1 MFCYISFLGLFSI
14 QMPRNDLGDLSYG
27 NAKLRFC
34 KVCPNAGTSTVCE
47 LRKGEEGYM
56 LNEVIDCFLCNE
68 EGSLT
73 GFRMLLDNIEDK
85 DKTDAFFLYG
95 GSESYSKDALG
106 EPLKSMLS
114 SCFRSYVCLDH
125 EKQGVSRGV
134 LVLNAFNESSHALL
148 SDLHRS
154 FQDINHKKYCLI
166 KHSGCVKEGDFN
178 GSCSNEDA
186 SNLALQ
192 S

>member
-14 QMPRNDLGDLSYG
+14 QMPRNDLGSLSHG
-27 NAKLRFC
+27 DAKLRFC
-34 KVCPNAGTSTVCE
+34 KVCPNAGTLTVCE

-68 EGSLT
+68 ERSLT

-95 GSESYSKDALG
+95 GGESYSKDALG

-125 EKQGVSRGV
+125 EKQGLSRGV
-134 LVLNAFNESSHALL
+134 LVLNAFNESYHALL
-148 SDLHRS
+148 SDLHQS
-154 FQDINHKKYCLI
+154 FHDIDCKKDCLI
-166 KHSGCVKEGDFN
+166 KRGGCAKDGDFN
-178 GSCSNEDA
+178 VFFSNEDA
-186 SNLALQ
+186 SNLALR